1 MRKLLLT
8 IVVLMSFM
16 TASAKDYKMYLS
28 INDEKISDA
37 SYENDSVRID
47 FIFMGC
53 DYPYIGVRVTNKTK
67 SRIYIEWENAR
78 LGTLNVMFMTDNVL
92 MYSRP
97 KQDEVVHAGSSVR
110 RNIGIRTDGSY
121 VMPVFRDKDVRSM
134 GFDFTSAII
143 PIRYQSGKIDD
154 IDVTIYIEYK
164 KGAGT

>member
-1 MRKLLLT
+1 MY
-8 IVVLMSFM
+8 S
-16 TASAKDYKMYLS
+16 KDYKMYIS

-92 MYSRP
+92 TYSRP
-97 KQDEVVHAGSSVR
+97 KQDEVVHAGSSAR
-110 RNIGIRTDGSY
+110 RNIGKRTDGSY
-121 VMPVFRDKDVRSM
+121 MIPVFRERNIKSM
-134 GFDFTSAII
+134 GDDYASVII
-143 PIRYQSGKIDD
+143 PIRYTSGKIDD
-154 IDVTIYIEYK
+154 ISVGIYLEYK